1 MNFPPRILR
10 WNGAPGVAFV
20 VSMLVLTGCHRDETK
35 VYHVD
40 RDSTD
45 TAQPTQ
51 ASPAE
56 TPPPQ
61 TAEPPVA
68 PTTPEAQLSYQAPAG
83 WQKKPLSQMRVASL
97 TAPGPDGQTGDVS
110 VIPLPVVG
118 RDLDLINLWRS
129 QVKLPPTS
137 DPNAVKQ
144 AKPVAIGSDEGR
156 LFKYVSEVPMI
167 GQSRQQILVATLA
180 RGDQTW
186 FFRIV
191 GPDRLVNAQKK
202 NFLAFLKSVSFTESA
217 AGQTVGTAP
226 DMAAPADTAAAPP
239 APDDN
244 SPATW
249 TVPPDWQPTP
259 PAQFL
264 LAEYAISGPGGAK
277 AKVNVAELKGE
288 GGGLSANVNRWRD
301 QIGLAPLDD
310 DEVAKQA
317 QPLDVP
323 SGTVSMV
330 DFTGVDAE
338 TKKPTR
344 LIGAMVEQEGHAW
357 FYKLMG
363 DPPAVARQRGAFT
376 KFIQSA
382 HYANAR

>member
-1 MNFPPRILR
+1 MNFPSRIPR
-10 WNGAPGVAFV
+10 WNGAPGVAV
-20 VSMLVLTGCHRDETK
+20 VISMLVLTGCNRDETK

-40 RDSTD
+40 TDSTD
-45 TAQPTQ
+45 TAQAGAT
-51 ASPAE
+51 E
-56 TPPPQ
+56 TPPP
-61 TAEPPVA
+61 PPNAAPQVA
-68 PTTPEAQLSYQAPAG
+68 PTTPEAQLSYQVPAG
-83 WQKKPLSQMRVASL
+83 WQKKPLSQMRVVSL
-97 TAPGPDGQTGDVS
+97 IAPGPDGQTGDVS

-144 AKPVAIGSDEGR
+144 ARPVAIGSDEGR

-167 GQSRQQILVATLA
+167 GQYRQQILVAPLT

-191 GPDRLVNAQKK
+191 GPDGLVNAQKK
-202 NFLAFLKSVSFTESA
+202 NFLAFLKSVSFTDNAANQA
-217 AGQTVGTAP
+217 AGATP
-226 DMAAPADTAAAPP
+226 DMEAPADTATAPP
-239 APDDN
+239 VPDN
-244 SPATW
+244 HSPATW
-249 TVPPDWQPTP
+249 TVPPDWEPTP

-264 LAEYAISGPGGAK
+264 LAEYAISGPGGSK

-288 GGGLSANVNRWRD
+288 GGGLPANVNRWRE

-317 QPLDVP
+317 QSLDAP
-323 SGTVSMV
+323 GGQASLV

-344 LIGAMVEQEGHAW
+344 LIGAMVKQEGQSW

-363 DPPAVARQRGAFT
+363 DPSVVAKQKSAFVA
-376 KFIQSA
+376 FIQST

>member
-1 MNFPPRILR
+1 MNFPSRILR
-10 WNGAPGVAFV
+10 WNGTPGVAVV
-20 VSMLVLTGCHRDETK
+20 VSMLVLTSCHRDETK

-51 ASPAE
+51 ASTAE

-61 TAEPPVA
+61 TAVPSVA
-68 PTTPEAQLSYQAPAG
+68 PTTPEAQLSYQVPAG
-83 WQKKPLSQMRVASL
+83 WQKKPLSQMRVVSL
-97 TAPGPDGQTGDVS
+97 TASGPDGQTGDVS

-118 RDLDLINLWRS
+118 RDMDLINLWRS

-144 AKPVAIGSDEGR
+144 ARPVSIGSNEGR

-167 GQSRQQILVATLA
+167 GQYRQQILVATLA
-180 RGDQTW
+180 RDNQTW

-191 GPDRLVNAQKK
+191 GPDELVNAQKK

-217 AGQTVGTAP
+217 ADQTVGTAP
-226 DMAAPADTAAAPP
+226 DMAAPADTATAPP
-239 APDDN
+239 TPDDN

-264 LAEYAISGPGGAK
+264 LAEYAISGPGDAK

-288 GGGLSANVNRWRD
+288 GGGLLANVNRWRD
-301 QIGLAPLDD
+301 QIGLAPI
-310 DEVAKQA
+310 DENELAKQA
-317 QPLDVP
+317 QPLAAP
-323 SGTVSMV
+323 GGKVSMV

-344 LIGAMVEQEGHAW
+344 LIGAMVEREGPSW

-363 DPPAVARQRGAFT
+363 DPPIVTKQKSAFVT
-376 KFIQSA
+376 FIQAA